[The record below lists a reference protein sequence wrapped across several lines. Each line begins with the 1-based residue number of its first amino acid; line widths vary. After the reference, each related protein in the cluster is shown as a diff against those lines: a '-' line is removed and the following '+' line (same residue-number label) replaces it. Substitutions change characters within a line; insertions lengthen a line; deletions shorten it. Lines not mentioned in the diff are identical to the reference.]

1 MRARKIAWK
10 PPADLAK
17 TWTRA
22 ARGLWQGAVN
32 LLYPVTCV
40 ACDVP
45 LDGVTPS
52 IDGRGRD
59 SVHISF
65 CADCEVSL
73 IPPVVS
79 RCRRCALPIAT
90 ELLIGGTCGA
100 CVATPPR
107 FDVAWALGDY
117 RDNLREAVL
126 TTKRSDAEPWRA
138 ALAGTLAARHGDD
151 MRRCGFDAVVAVPMH
166 WRRRWWRGGNGVESL
181 GRHLAKR
188 LGLPFVD
195 RALVRRRHTLL
206 QSHLPHKSRRRNV
219 RGAFRASPN
228 FDFAG
233 AKLLLVDD
241 ILTTGATCGECA
253 KALLKSGAKSVG
265 LAVIARARPDE

>member
-10 PPADLAK
+10 PLPVLTM
-17 TWTRA
+17 TWTGG
-22 ARGLWQGAVN
+22 ARGLWHGAVN

-40 ACDVP
+40 ACDAP
-45 LDGVTPS
+45 LDGVTS
-52 IDGRGRD
+52 SMDGPGGG

-65 CADCEVSL
+65 CANCETSI
-73 IPPVVS
+73 IPPVAS
-79 RCRRCALPIAT
+79 RCRRCALPIAA
-90 ELLIGGTCGA
+90 ELLVGGTCGA
-100 CVATPPR
+100 CIATPPL
-107 FDVAWALGDY
+107 FEVAWTLGDY

-126 TTKRSDAEPWRA
+126 RTKRSGSEPWRA
-138 ALAGTLAARHGDD
+138 ALAGALGARHGNE
-151 MRRCGFDAVVAVPMH
+151 MRRSGFDAVVAVPMH

-188 LGLPFVD
+188 LGIPFVEQ
-195 RALVRRRHTLL
+195 AIVRRRHTLL

-219 RGAFRASPN
+219 RGAFRANPN

-241 ILTTGATCGECA
+241 ILTTGATSGECA
-253 KALLKSGAKSVG
+253 KALLKSGVKSVG